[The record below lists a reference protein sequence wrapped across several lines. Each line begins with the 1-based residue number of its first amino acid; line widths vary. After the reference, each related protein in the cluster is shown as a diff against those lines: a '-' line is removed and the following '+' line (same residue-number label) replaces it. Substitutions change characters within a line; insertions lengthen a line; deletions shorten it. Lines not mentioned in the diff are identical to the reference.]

1 MVSLRV
7 TLFEILIELTFF
19 DGNDYLFSTFLQF

>member
-19 DGNDYLFSTFLQF
+19 DRNYLFSTFLQF